1 MTSMVPCDYCSDG
14 VPGAVPVGAGGPAL
28 LPLQQG
34 RRLQGGRDGGSDVG
48 DDHDDATSGMIT
60 RAGAA
65 ASPPAP
71 TMTVMAATHI
81 AETMMTW
88 RHGTVSSVTA

>member
-1 MTSMVPCDYCSDG
+1 MECQALCRS
-14 VPGAVPVGAGGPAL
+14 VPGAKHF
-28 LPLQQG
+28 
-34 RRLQGGRDGGSDVG
+34 SHYNKG
-48 DDHDDATSGMIT
+48 DDYREAEMETVMLGVMIVTSGMIT

-71 TMTVMAATHI
+71 TMTATAATPT

-88 RHGTVSSVTA
+88 RRGTVSSVTA

>member
-1 MTSMVPCDYCSDG
+1 MECQALCRS
-14 VPGAVPVGAGGPAL
+14 VPGAKHF
-28 LPLQQG
+28 
-34 RRLQGGRDGGSDVG
+34 SHYNKG
-48 DDHDDATSGMIT
+48 DDYREAEMETVMLVMMMIVTAGTIT

-71 TMTVMAATHI
+71 TMTVTAATPT

-88 RHGTVSSVTA
+88 RCGTVSSVTA

>member
-1 MTSMVPCDYCSDG
+1 MECQALCRS
-14 VPGAVPVGAGGPAL
+14 VPGAKHF
-28 LPLQQG
+28 
-34 RRLQGGRDGGSDVG
+34 SHYNKG
-48 DDHDDATSGMIT
+48 DDYREAEMETVMLGMLMMIVTAGMIT

-71 TMTVMAATHI
+71 TMTATAATPT

-88 RHGTVSSVTA
+88 RCGTVSSVTA

>member
-1 MTSMVPCDYCSDG
+1 MECQALCRS
-14 VPGAVPVGAGGPAL
+14 VPGAKHF
-28 LPLQQG
+28 
-34 RRLQGGRDGGSDVG
+34 SHYNKG
-48 DDHDDATSGMIT
+48 DDYREAEMEAVMLGMMMMIVTSGMIT

-71 TMTVMAATHI
+71 TMTATAATHT

-88 RHGTVSSVTA
+88 RCGTVSSVTA